1 MTKILFLLVNSIM
14 LPALATTP
22 ATKLQ
27 AMKDKLEQART
38 SCLTSLPLARS
49 IYAEDPAHVPAL
61 QTIVKCAST
70 DQNVAQYATRTKE
83 IFENSRILSIVPKL
97 LEVAQVKDLVPI
109 LKEVEVKEGKEL
121 ADYLMINEIY
131 DRMGEPEKKID
142 NLREAIATAPNNP
155 LPLMLLANEQF
166 KQGRA
171 EQNENLFK
179 TYLNRAEPLPGQMYF
194 LAYVLAMAYPFAVSA
209 GIVALIWT
217 LGSLMAYRKIS
228 MLKDW
233 HDFNV
238 GFPTLVLLVPPF
250 LAFRF
255 WQTGKALPLGALLFF
270 AVVQVFFIARPIL
283 RKVYGPVWKAI
294 STVIYFVLNGTKL
307 AKILNRFS
315 AGTRVLISLVTIIVI
330 STIAPTIELPDL
342 RYGVIFFCSM
352 VLYATIGSLMIG
364 FLRSR
369 ESLVTSMRWI
379 GIAAT
384 LPFLIS
390 YLVAN
395 WSSLGTPFLYG
406 QFPSSAAIDS
416 LMSYLMFWG
425 VSFFLALHLG
435 KIIAEAVIEPLAE
448 IVQKVQ
454 MIEKGNFHEKVQIL
468 SRDEIERLGRAINNM
483 GDGLQRRE
491 KIEKTFRKYVDHQI
505 AARILD
511 GLESEVRIEGTKVDA
526 VVLFADV
533 RGFTSLSEKSSPEEI
548 VQMLNQLFERMV
560 GIIQRNQGVIDKF
573 IGDNMMVV
581 WGVPTAL
588 ANAERKA
595 VTAAWEMLAEIK
607 NWNQEL
613 VAAGKPEIGIGLGLN
628 CGPMIAGSIG
638 SSERMEYTVIG
649 DTVNTAQRA
658 ESVAKRQQL
667 VITDAMY
674 ERLRDFVNVTPL
686 EPMKV
691 KGKESLVTWYSV
703 DSLKERPLSVVA

>member
-1 MTKILFLLVNSIM
+1 MTRALILLLQLV
-14 LPALATTP
+14 ALSAT
-22 ATKLQ
+22 AVDQNLDLIKLKERL
-27 AMKDKLEQART
+27 AEARG
-38 SCLTSLPLARS
+38 SCLTTLPLARS
-49 IYAEDPAHVPAL
+49 IYQQDPADIPAL
-61 QTIVKCAST
+61 QTIVSCSSPDA
-70 DQNVAQYATRTKE
+70 NVAQYATHTKE

-109 LKEVEVKEGKEL
+109 LKEVELKEGKEL
-121 ADYLMINEIY
+121 GDYLMINEIY

-142 NLREAIATAPNNP
+142 NLRAAIREAPNNP

-166 KQGRA
+166 RMGRA
-171 EQNENLFK
+171 EENENLLK

-194 LAYVLAMAYPFAVSA
+194 LAYVLAMAYPITVSA
-209 GIVALIWT
+209 VIVGLIWS
-217 LGSLMAYRKIS
+217 LGALMAYRNVV
-228 MLKDW
+228 MLKGW

-238 GFPTLVLLVPPF
+238 GLSTLVLLLPPF
-250 LAFRF
+250 LGFRF

-270 AVVQVFFIARPIL
+270 ALVQIFFLARPLL
-283 RKVYGPVWKAI
+283 RKVYRPILKAL
-294 STVIYFVLNGTKL
+294 STAIYFVLNGTKL
-307 AKILNRFS
+307 AQILNQFS
-315 AGTRVLISLVTIIVI
+315 AGTRILISLVTIVVI
-330 STIAPTIELPDL
+330 STIAPTIEIPDI

-352 VLYATIGSLMIG
+352 VLYGTIGSLMIG

-369 ESLVTSMRWI
+369 ESLVTSLRWI

-395 WSSLGTPFLYG
+395 WNSLGTPFLYG
-406 QFPSSAAIDS
+406 QLPTPSAIDS
-416 LMSYLMFWG
+416 LMSYFMFWG

-448 IVQKVQ
+448 IVRKVQ
-454 MIEKGNFHEKVQIL
+454 MIEKGNFQEKVRIL
-468 SRDEIERLGRAINNM
+468 SRDEIRRLGNAINSM

-491 KIEKTFRKYVDHQI
+491 KIEKTFRKYVDHQV
-505 AARILD
+505 AKRILD
-511 GLESEVRIEGTKVDA
+511 GLESEVRIEGTRVDA

-533 RGFTSLSEKSSPEEI
+533 RGFTSLAEKASPEEI

-581 WGVPTAL
+581 WGVPTPIAD
-588 ANAERKA
+588 AELKA
-595 VTAAWEMLAEIK
+595 VTAACEMLEEIR
-607 NWNQEL
+607 NWNREL
-613 VAAGKPEIGIGLGLN
+613 VAGGRSEIGVGIGLN

-658 ESVAKRQQL
+658 ESIAKRQQL
-667 VITDAMY
+667 VITDVMY
-674 ERLRDFVNVTPL
+674 ERLRGCVNVTPL
-686 EPMKV
+686 EPMKI
-691 KGKESLVTWYSV
+691 KGKEGLVTWYAV
-703 DSLKERPLSVVA
+703 DSVREKQESRSA